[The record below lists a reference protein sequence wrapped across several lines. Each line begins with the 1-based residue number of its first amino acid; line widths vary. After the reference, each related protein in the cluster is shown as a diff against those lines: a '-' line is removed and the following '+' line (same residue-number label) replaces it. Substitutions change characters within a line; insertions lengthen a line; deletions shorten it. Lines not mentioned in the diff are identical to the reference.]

1 MDGVKAFVDAVEEL
15 GGEIHLDECVI
26 DVREPSGEQLHAASV
41 LRDGEIPLLEI
52 TVLPVEHHVP
62 GSPIGE
68 EVVTDPSPE
77 LVRGGGTD
85 DMVSKGIGESGV
97 NPENEMGVKFRGGGV
112 SVGRQWVLDE
122 VGDAVVDQDH
132 EEERLPLMIVVVIG
146 IEEKFD
152 VVLNAIAED
161 GMWRR
166 GGRGRRQ
173 R

>member
-1 MDGVKAFVDAVEEL
+1 MEEL
-15 GGEIHLDECVI
+15 GGEIHLGECMI
-26 DVREPSGEQLHAASV
+26 DVREPSAEQLHAASI

-62 GSPIGE
+62 GSSIGE

-112 SVGRQWVLDE
+112 SVGR
-122 VGDAVVDQDH
+122 
-132 EEERLPLMIVVVIG
+132 
-146 IEEKFD
+146 
-152 VVLNAIAED
+152 
-161 GMWRR
+161 
-166 GGRGRRQ
+166 
-173 R
+173 